1 MTVYWHMNLTLR
13 MIKTIQHSNH
23 QTVLLLEVITIFNTY
38 RGGDT
43 NIKVN
48 AVNGTIVK
56 NFKESFFLRFEIGSS
71 LENRLFSKNPKLAKH
86 YSDEYPVVVIQS
98 MIIGDK
104 LMVAEVMWKEDFDA
118 MFEADKN

>member
-1 MTVYWHMNLTLR
+1 M
-13 MIKTIQHSNH
+13 
-23 QTVLLLEVITIFNTY
+23 FNNYTY

-71 LENRLFSKNPKLAKH
+71 MERELFSKRPQLIKD
-86 YSDEYPVVVIQS
+86 YSNEPVVVIQS

-104 LMVAEVMWKEDFDA
+104 LMLAEVMWKKDFDL
-118 MFEADKN
+118 MFEATEPN

>member
-1 MTVYWHMNLTLR
+1 M
-13 MIKTIQHSNH
+13 
-23 QTVLLLEVITIFNTY
+23 ITIFNTY

-48 AVNGTIVK
+48 AVNGTMVK

-71 LENRLFSKNPKLAKH
+71 LEKELFSKEPMLI
-86 YSDEYPVVVIQS
+86 YDYRGERPVVVIQS
-98 MIIGDK
+98 MIIGEK
-104 LMVAEVMWKEDFDA
+104 LMLAEVMWKEDFNA

>member
-1 MTVYWHMNLTLR
+1 M
-13 MIKTIQHSNH
+13 
-23 QTVLLLEVITIFNTY
+23 FDTY
-38 RGGDT
+38 RGGNTNT

-71 LENRLFSKNPKLAKH
+71 MERELFSKNPNLIKD
-86 YSDEYPVVVIQS
+86 YSSEPVVVIQS

-104 LMVAEVMWKEDFDA
+104 LMLAEVMWKKDFDL
-118 MFEADKN
+118 MFEAKEPN

>member
-1 MTVYWHMNLTLR
+1 M
-13 MIKTIQHSNH
+13 
-23 QTVLLLEVITIFNTY
+23 FNTYAY

-48 AVNGTIVK
+48 AVSGTMVK

-71 LENRLFSKNPKLAKH
+71 LEKEIFSKNPCLVKNH
-86 YSDEYPVVVIQS
+86 YSSETEPVVVIQS

-104 LMVAEVMWKEDFDA
+104 LMLAEIMWKEDFDL
-118 MFEADKN
+118 MFETNKEVNE

>member
-1 MTVYWHMNLTLR
+1 M
-13 MIKTIQHSNH
+13 
-23 QTVLLLEVITIFNTY
+23 FNNYTY

-71 LENRLFSKNPKLAKH
+71 MERELFSKKPQLIKD
-86 YSDEYPVVVIQS
+86 YSNEPVVVIQS

-104 LMVAEVMWKEDFDA
+104 LMLAEVMWKKDFDL
-118 MFEADKN
+118 MFEVTEPN

>member
-1 MTVYWHMNLTLR
+1 ML
-13 MIKTIQHSNH
+13 
-23 QTVLLLEVITIFNTY
+23 NTY
-38 RGGDT
+38 NT

-56 NFKESFFLRFEIGSS
+56 NFKESFFLRFEIGSN
-71 LENRLFSKNPKLAKH
+71 LESRLFSKEPKLKKN

-104 LMVAEVMWKEDFDA
+104 LMVAEVMWKKDFDA
-118 MFEADKN
+118 MFCGDL

>member
-1 MTVYWHMNLTLR
+1 
-13 MIKTIQHSNH
+13 MI
-23 QTVLLLEVITIFNTY
+23 VIFNTY

-71 LENRLFSKNPKLAKH
+71 LENRLFSKKPKLPKN

-118 MFEADKN
+118 MFETDKNE